1 VGIGRRYLPIFAA
14 ISLLTPLAVGINA
27 NSEKTLINSNQ
38 EVENFIPGRLL
49 VKFSRVSPVEAFNL
63 LNGVLPG
70 AEILKE
76 FYSVPGLYLVK
87 LPDGTSVREALRVIS
102 EISQVV
108 YAEPDYVVKATK
120 TPDDPYYQKQWG
132 LEKVG
137 APLAWNETT
146 GNEELVVA
154 VIDTGIDYTHEDLKE
169 NVWSNPNEIPDNGK
183 DDDGNGYIDD
193 IHGINTVNTESLN
206 SNSGCGSSGKDA
218 GNPMDDNGH
227 GTHVAGIIGAVSN
240 NSTGVAGV
248 NWSVKLLACKFMDSE
263 GRGSVSAAIECL
275 DYIKKLRDEEGIEV
289 IVSNN
294 SWGGSD
300 YSSALEDAIKAQE
313 ESGILFVAAAGNDG
327 EDNDS
332 TPQYPASYDVDNII
346 SVAATDRSDSLADF
360 SNYGRQTVDLG
371 APGVGIL
378 STYLSNDG
386 NYKYMSGTSMATPFV
401 TGTVALLKAKE
412 PGLNWYEVRNLI
424 LTGGD
429 EATGLRGKT
438 LTGKRLSAYGAL
450 NSESK
455 LFEVLYPLNGKTYSK
470 DQPVELKTISV
481 KGKNPEGEVSVE
493 IVPQGD
499 VVILKDDGSFPDQVP
514 EDGIFTG
521 SYKFKSSG
529 KKTLIFRNGSE
540 ERIVEITVE

>member
-1 VGIGRRYLPIFAA
+1 MGIGRRYLPIFAA

-27 NSEKTLINSNQ
+27 NSGKTLINSNQ

-49 VKFSRVSPVEAFNL
+49 VKFSEVSPVEAFKL

-87 LPDGTSVREALRVIS
+87 LPDGIPVREALKAIS
-102 EISQVV
+102 EISQVI
-108 YAEPDYVVKATK
+108 YAEPDYIVKATK
-120 TPDDPYYQKQWG
+120 TPDDPYYPRQWG

-169 NVWSNPNEIPDNGK
+169 NIWSNPNEIPDNGK

-193 IHGINTVNTESLN
+193 IHGINTVNTESSS

-248 NWSVKLLACKFMDSE
+248 NWRVKLLACKFMDSE

-294 SWGGSD
+294 SWGGSG

-371 APGVGIL
+371 APGVEIL

-401 TGTVALLKAKE
+401 TGAVALLKAKE
-412 PGLNWYEVRNLI
+412 PGLKWYEERNLI

-429 EATGLRGKT
+429 EATELEGKT
-438 LTGKRLSAYGAL
+438 LTGKRLNAYGAL
-450 NSESK
+450 NGESK

-470 DQPVELKTISV
+470 DQPVELKAISV
-481 KGKNPEGEVSVE
+481 KGRNPEGEVSVE
-493 IVPQGD
+493 IVSEGD
-499 VVILKDDGSFPDQVP
+499 VVILKDDGTSPDQVS

-521 SYKFKSSG
+521 SYKFEGSG
-529 KKTLIFRNGSE
+529 KKILIFRNGSE
-540 ERIVEITVE
+540 ERRVEITVE